1 MAEKV
6 GFEQSRESFALANP
20 GMFVPFLLLQ
30 KQHLDVHS
38 LHASVPEFVRQLL
51 YSEIIFYSNLRLSK
65 CNSQSCF
72 TQVDIYDSDPDIV
85 CLLCQSQW
93 PWAIGVVV
101 YVLDECQNP
110 LFI

>member
-51 YSEIIFYSNLRLSK
+51 YSEIIFI
-65 CNSQSCF
+65 Q
-72 TQVDIYDSDPDIV
+72 IYD
-85 CLLCQSQW
+85 
-93 PWAIGVVV
+93 
-101 YVLDECQNP
+101 CQNVIHRVVLLKWTSTIQIQILFACCASRSGPGP
-110 LFI
+110 LGW